1 LSVVKHDAVTAAWA
15 LPTSPVL
22 PAVRRRYALRVLN
35 TRGYVTCREIQTTF
49 EISEAT
55 ARRDIDA
62 LVSDGRASRIHGGAM
77 LPEYSAPH
85 RSN

>member
-1 LSVVKHDAVTAAWA
+1 MSLVKHDAASPAWA
-15 LPTSPVL
+15 MPTSPVL

-35 TRGYVTCREIQTTF
+35 TRGYVTCREMQTTF
-49 EISEAT
+49 GISEAT

-77 LPEYSAPH
+77 LSDH
-85 RSN
+85 SQLHQDN

>member
-1 LSVVKHDAVTAAWA
+1 LSLAKHDAASHAWA
-15 LPTSPVL
+15 TLTSPVL
-22 PAVRRRYALRVLN
+22 PALRRRYALRVLN
-35 TRGYVTCREIQTTF
+35 TRGYVTCREMQTTF

-77 LPEYSAPH
+77 LSDH
-85 RSN
+85 SQLHQDN